1 MVKQME
7 GKKEVI
13 LKTPLSVEEIKFL
26 RAGDKVHLNG
36 VIYVARDL
44 THQRLIEDLEKG
56 KELPLSFSGSVIYYA
71 GPTPAR
77 RGEIIGSIGPTTS
90 SRMDKY
96 LEYFLQKG
104 LRATI
109 GKGERREEVKEL
121 LEKYGALYLL
131 ACGGAAAYLSTFV
144 VEKEVLDYEDLG
156 AQALLRLKVEQFP
169 LLVAYDAQ
177 GGDIFKE
184 GKIKYRNLALYNEY

>member
-36 VIYVARDL
+36 VVYVARDL
-44 THQRLIEDLEKG
+44 THQRLIEDLER
-56 KELPLSFSGSVIYYA
+56 ERTSFLFRDQLFIMLSHSCS
-71 GPTPAR
+71 PR
-77 RGEIIGSIGPTTS
+77 RDNRVNGPTTS

-169 LLVAYDAQ
+169 LL
-177 GGDIFKE
+177 
-184 GKIKYRNLALYNEY
+184 